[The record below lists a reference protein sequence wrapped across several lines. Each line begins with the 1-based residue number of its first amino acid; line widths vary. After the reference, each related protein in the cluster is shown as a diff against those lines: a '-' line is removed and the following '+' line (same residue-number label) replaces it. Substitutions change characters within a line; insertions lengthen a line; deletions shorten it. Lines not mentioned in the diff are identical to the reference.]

1 MPQSST
7 SKTMMKPTKVWTF
20 DEVYSITVIGGNKMT
35 AKVIIDWAC
44 GQTLYDRACIDML
57 ESMTVLTS
65 NGWTVSACNHERAEH
80 EPAMQSFSIVN
91 QFVDESEAWK
101 LAEEFKGILKD
112 LSGLPS

>member
-44 GQTLYDRACIDML
+44 GQSLYDRACIDML
-57 ESMTVLTS
+57 ESMTVLTI
-65 NGWTVSACNHERAEH
+65 NGWTVSACNHERVGT
-80 EPAMQSFSIVN
+80 EPSMQSFSIVN
-91 QFVDESEAWK
+91 QFVDEDEAWR
-101 LAEEFKGILKD
+101 LAAEFAATLKD
-112 LSGLPS
+112 SSGLP